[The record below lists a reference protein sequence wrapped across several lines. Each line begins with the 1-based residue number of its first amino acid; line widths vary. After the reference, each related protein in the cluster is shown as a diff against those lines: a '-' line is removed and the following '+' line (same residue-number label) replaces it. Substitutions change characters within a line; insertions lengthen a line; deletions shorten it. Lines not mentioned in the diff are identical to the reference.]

1 MNKSVLI
8 FRNSNGYRGI
18 MTSEATVSRDIKILR
33 EVGCSEFEIMSVRTF
48 SELNEENYCDGDGDH
63 IALSKETL
71 KEYEM
76 ELMYQKYSIDAWEE
90 KLLYEKDCNTLY
102 DEYESLS
109 KEDEDNF
116 LRHCCSVKAKELFE
130 SLPYEDYEIQLIGQA
145 LAQLAIDESWK
156 QF

>member
-33 EVGCSEFEIMSVRTF
+33 EVGCSEFDIMSVRAF
-48 SELNEENYCDGDGDH
+48 SELNEDGDGDP

-76 ELMYQKYSIDAWEE
+76 ELMYQKYSIDALEE
-90 KLLYEKDCNTLY
+90 QLLYEKDCTTLY

-109 KEDEDNF
+109 KEDVDNF
-116 LRHCCSVKAKELFE
+116 LRHCCSIKAKELFE

>member
-1 MNKSVLI
+1 MNKVVLI
-8 FRNSNGYRGI
+8 FRNSDGYRGI

-33 EVGCSEFEIMSVRTF
+33 EVGCSEFDIMSVRAF
-48 SELNEENYCDGDGDH
+48 SELNKGGDGDY

-76 ELMYQKYSIDAWEE
+76 ELMYQKYSIDTWVEQ
-90 KLLYEKDCNTLY
+90 LLYEKDCTTLY

-116 LRHCCSVKAKELFE
+116 LRHCCSIKAKELFD
-130 SLPYEDYEIQLIGQA
+130 SLPYEDYEVYLIGQA
-145 LAQLAIDESWK
+145 LSQLAKEDSWK